1 MIDHGNRSVFTH
13 ADLIGSY
20 SRSQAIAD
28 GVLVDVS
35 DWASA
40 TTGFSGGFTIPVAVT
55 AAVWSDLA
63 SIPERFQG
71 IQDLRGR
78 AHDVLF
84 MASLAARKHRRNST
98 LLFRVL
104 LDVGWTRRQEYRMTI
119 GPGDAGEPVITILRP
134 EES

>member
-1 MIDHGNRSVFTH
+1 MIDHTNRPLLTQ
-13 ADLIGSY
+13 ANLISSY
-20 SRSQAIAD
+20 SRAQAISD

-35 DWASA
+35 EWASA
-40 TTGFSGGFTIPVAVT
+40 NTGFSGGFIIPVAVT

-71 IQDLRGR
+71 IQDVRGR

-84 MASLAARKHRRNST
+84 MASLAARRNHRTST
-98 LLFRVL
+98 LLFQVL
-104 LDVGWTRRQEYRMTI
+104 LDIGWTRRQEYRLMV